1 MRERSNPIA
10 IVAFIVLIGT
20 LIPFT
25 VLMHETNKK
34 NKELNEAI
42 VYLKDNESEL
52 YKDIENTL
60 NNSKDDYKGKE
71 LDNEK
76 TVEILLETSGDNTE
90 FNKKLSNYLSNVD
103 GKLVSINGQKIVR
116 EGLRNYTMW
125 LTNPSMGILPIKGPD
140 SVENKTT
147 YLVKL
152 PITAKYK
159 NYLQDLLENDY
170 RSLVNDIKLGKKLNK
185 KTTNKEGASD

>member
-25 VLMHETNKK
+25 VLIHETNKK

-60 NNSKDDYKGKE
+60 NNFKDDYKGKE

-103 GKLVSINGQKIVR
+103 GKLVSINGQKNSKR
-116 EGLRNYTMW
+116 RL
-125 LTNPSMGILPIKGPD
+125 
-140 SVENKTT
+140 
-147 YLVKL
+147 
-152 PITAKYK
+152 
-159 NYLQDLLENDY
+159 
-170 RSLVNDIKLGKKLNK
+170 KKLYDVVNESVHGYTANK
-185 KTTNKEGASD
+185 RTRFRGK

>member
-25 VLMHETNKK
+25 VLIHETNKK

-60 NNSKDDYKGKE
+60 NKFKDDYKGKE

-116 EGLRNYTMW
+116 EGSRNYTMW

-170 RSLVNDIKLGKKLNK
+170 RSLVNDIKLGKKIK
-185 KTTNKEGASD
+185 